1 MVVAFPPYFSAN
13 LLGLSAISLA
23 PAHNSLPPPPP
34 KSFPPPKSW
43 PFTFHSAQDDH
54 DEVVE
59 QDKDDNVDNVDH
71 DKEEEKGAL
80 PFSNFLVRLIK
91 SVTNWRPAMP
101 LIAPH
106 SGPHLYCAWNRSQMS
121 IWLQQ
126 KQYNVQKSL
135 LRNMTFWSRQNISFC
150 AGA

>member
-13 LLGLSAISLA
+13 LPGLSAISLA

-34 KSFPPPKSW
+34 KSW
-43 PFTFHSAQDDH
+43 PFIFHSAQDDH
-54 DEVVE
+54 DELVE
-59 QDKDDNVDNVDH
+59 HDKDDNVDKLDH
-71 DKEEEKGAL
+71 DKEEEEKKGAL

-106 SGPHLYCAWNRSQMS
+106 SGPQP
-121 IWLQQ
+121 
-126 KQYNVQKSL
+126 V
-135 LRNMTFWSRQNISFC
+135 LRVE
-150 AGA
+150 

>member
-1 MVVAFPPYFSAN
+1 MVVAFPPYFSVN
-13 LLGLSAISLA
+13 LPGLSAISLA

-59 QDKDDNVDNVDH
+59 HDKDDNVDNVDH

-101 LIAPH
+101 LIAPN
-106 SGPHLYCAWNRSQMS
+106 SGPHLYCVWSRSQAS
-121 IWLQQ
+121 TWLQQ
-126 KQYNVQKSL
+126 KHYNVQKCPPS
-135 LRNMTFWSRQNISFC
+135 NMTFW
-150 AGA
+150 

>member
-13 LLGLSAISLA
+13 LPGLSAISLA

-59 QDKDDNVDNVDH
+59 HDKDDNVDNVDH
-71 DKEEEKGAL
+71 DKEEEEKKGAL

-106 SGPHLYCAWNRSQMS
+106 SGPQPVLC
-121 IWLQQ
+121 
-126 KQYNVQKSL
+126 VE
-135 LRNMTFWSRQNISFC
+135 
-150 AGA
+150 